1 VLDDYL
7 NWERYLIR
15 SEVDLPEEYQYQ
27 GRLYRLAPAD
37 RLYIAG
43 MGGSGVVGDL
53 IRDLSFVWGWPFEAV
68 VVKDYFFRGGDGLM
82 LAVSY
87 SGNTVETITAAAA
100 ALRRGMPVIAITTG
114 GKLAEMG
121 IPTIKVPK
129 ASAPRAALPQM
140 LTAALWTLRKIYG
153 VNFDTPSSLPYDER
167 LADRLV
173 KTLGARPTIVA
184 PVSMQGLAYRVKNEA
199 NENAK
204 LDPSVEVL
212 PEAHHNWIEG
222 ASGPIMAMTSPDIP
236 AEHRTR
242 VRLTVDL
249 LSGEVFEVPMT
260 VGGIL
265 TFLKHVGIATVK
277 IALARGID
285 PLKTPRIDELK
296 RRLP

>member
-1 VLDDYL
+1 
-7 NWERYLIR
+7 
-15 SEVDLPEEYQYQ
+15 
-27 GRLYRLAPAD
+27 
-37 RLYIAG
+37 
-43 MGGSGVVGDL
+43 
-53 IRDLSFVWGWPFEAV
+53 
-68 VVKDYFFRGGDGLM
+68 
-82 LAVSY
+82 
-87 SGNTVETITAAAA
+87 
-100 ALRRGMPVIAITTG
+100 
-114 GKLAEMG
+114 
-121 IPTIKVPK
+121 
-129 ASAPRAALPQM
+129 
-140 LTAALWTLRKIYG
+140 
-153 VNFDTPSSLPYDER
+153 
-167 LADRLV
+167 
-173 KTLGARPTIVA
+173 
-184 PVSMQGLAYRVKNEA
+184 MQGLAYRVKNEA

-204 LDPSVEVL
+204 LDPSVEIL